1 MKNKTEKQI
10 KQLTGRIALAQAQE
24 LHREIKKDLLDIMS
38 RLNVPNNTKQQINDQ
53 LFKLYMKIK

>member
-38 RLNVPNNTKQQINDQ
+38 RLNVPNNTKQ
-53 LFKLYMKIK
+53 L